1 MCLLALS
8 HSILL
13 QHQARGN
20 EMEAQYKQAIRD
32 VIYQAVER
40 EIAIWEAQVK
50 VEAILRAEWGVE
62 A

>member
-1 MCLLALS
+1 
-8 HSILL
+8 
-13 QHQARGN
+13 
-20 EMEAQYKQAIRD
+20 MEAQYKQAIRD

-40 EIAIWEAQVK
+40 EIAIWEAQEK